1 MFSTPVMGL
10 LGVVILGVGSLEFGF
25 WVVGVVFSWC
35 VSTSPLEDP
44 IVLRNLASDA
54 RASGGS
60 LPPPPPPPVPKGG
73 GGRTTT
79 PPPPTKNRH
88 QGGGVGRTTT
98 PPPPSNRLPH
108 ARADDHCRCSLFS
121 TKRNRTHRSRTHLHT
136 PTGTLH
142 HRKPNPTPHPTPPQ

>member
-1 MFSTPVMGL
+1 MGSCTKWSFTVFSTPVMGL

-60 LPPPPPPPVPKGG
+60 LPPPPPPVPKGG
-73 GGRTTT
+73 GGTYHH
-79 PPPPTKNRH
+79 PPPPQQKTGSQAYINSRPS
-88 QGGGVGRTTT
+88 GTGPTAAEPTST
-98 PPPPSNRLPH
+98 P
-108 ARADDHCRCSLFS
+108 
-121 TKRNRTHRSRTHLHT
+121 

-142 HRKPNPTPHPTPPQ
+142 HRKYPKTEPDPAPHPPPIEQ